1 MRRISKQT
9 FGMVGAALLVVVL
22 LFGVIAGLRAISL
35 WNFPG
40 RGLTFVHEFSERSH
54 RSVQAAVRAWND
66 DDPSSRMAAEVIELR
81 ASLAALHDVEE
92 ENVFLREIADLPSRS
107 EYQAI
112 PAGVFSYAVTGGAIE
127 VVVNRGARDGVVPG
141 STVITSPRVF
151 VGIVDRVSERSST
164 IRVLGDPSVQV
175 TGRLIGV
182 DVGGLVRLDHAG
194 QVILDL
200 IGKDELVTEGVV
212 IVTSGLDHVP
222 AGLIIGTVRSVD
234 PESVTLFQTIRLDV
248 SHRSKSMWR
257 VMILVP

>member
-9 FGMVGAALLVVVL
+9 LGMVGAALLVVVF
-22 LFGVIAGLRAISL
+22 LFGAVAGLRALSL

-40 RGLTFVHEFSERSH
+40 RGLTSVYEFSERSR
-54 RSVQAAVRAWND
+54 RSVQAAIGAWND
-66 DDPSSRMAAEVIELR
+66 NDSSSHIVAEVIELR

-92 ENVFLREIADLPSRS
+92 ENAFLREIADLPARN

-112 PAGVFSYAVTGGAIE
+112 PAGIFSYAVTGGAIE
-127 VVVNRGARDGVVPG
+127 AVINRGARDGVVPG
-141 STVITSPRVF
+141 STVMTSPMVF

-164 IRVLGDPSVQV
+164 IRVLGDPTVQV
-175 TGRLIGV
+175 TGRLAGV
-182 DVGGLVRLDHAG
+182 EVGGLVRLDQSGH
-194 QVILDL
+194 VILDL
-200 IGKDELVTEGVV
+200 IGKGELVAEGVSV
-212 IVTSGLDHVP
+212 VTSGLDHVP

-248 SHRSKSMWR
+248 AHRSESMWR